1 QPAGQGNQADP
12 NNAAQAQPGNQAAPA
27 NQAGQGN
34 NQATPNNNA
43 TPANQTQPAN
53 APAAA
58 QPAAPVAANAQTQ
71 DPNASN
77 TGEGSINTTLT
88 FDDPAISTDE
98 NRQDPTVTVTDK
110 VNGYSLINNGKI
122 GFVNSELR
130 RSDMF
135 DKNNPQNYQARG
147 NVAALGRVNANDS
160 TDHGNF
166 NGI

>member
-1 QPAGQGNQADP
+1 MDRLIQQEEQHNQLDKVIVDP
-12 NNAAQAQPGNQAAPA
+12 NNAASYNLEIKQHRQ

-135 DKNNPQNYQARG
+135 DKNNPQTIK
-147 NVAALGRVNANDS
+147 LKE
-160 TDHGNF
+160 TWLH
-166 NGI
+166 